1 MPADVLMASGYCPQ
15 CENSVREA
23 ALWAVLHQGHDRD
36 GLLFVDGGSV
46 HSRTG
51 DSRGEMGVGS

>member
-1 MPADVLMASGYCPQ
+1 VRAAHLGRSVRAAAG
-15 CENSVREA
+15 VREA
-23 ALWAVLHQGHDRD
+23 ALWAVLHQDHDRD